1 MAHNHLEQLL
11 AEWYEY
17 KGYIVKR
24 NLQVGKRKKGGFEC
38 ELDIVAFH
46 PELKHLVH
54 LEPSLD
60 ADSWAVREQ
69 RFSKK
74 FAAEK
79 KIYQNAL
86 SRPESS
92 RSNRANCRAG
102 FRRRRQPPHAGW
114 RQTKNC
120 RLLYGR
126 NFHGIEK
133 QKIGIRG
140 CSGAVAHFTQFSI
153 RQPVPRRGRESLER
167 SDHRKIKYV

>member
-69 RFSKK
+69 RFSWNPKL
-74 FAAEK
+74 F
-79 KIYQNAL
+79 Q
-86 SRPESS
+86 SS
-92 RSNRANCRAG
+92 GPFYAVFNTSTSTAPRS
-102 FRRRRQPPHAGW
+102 
-114 RQTKNC
+114 
-120 RLLYGR
+120 
-126 NFHGIEK
+126 
-133 QKIGIRG
+133 
-140 CSGAVAHFTQFSI
+140 
-153 RQPVPRRGRESLER
+153 
-167 SDHRKIKYV
+167 

>member
-74 FAAEK
+74 FAAGK
-79 KIYQNAL
+79 KYIKTLFPGLNLPDQIEQIAVLVFAAGANHLTLGGGKLKTVDFFMEEIFMELKNKRLESEAVPEQWPILRSFQYVNQYRAAVVKAWNA
-86 SRPESS
+86 PTT
-92 RSNRANCRAG
+92 G
-102 FRRRRQPPHAGW
+102 
-114 RQTKNC
+114 K
-120 RLLYGR
+120 
-126 NFHGIEK
+126 
-133 QKIGIRG
+133 
-140 CSGAVAHFTQFSI
+140 
-153 RQPVPRRGRESLER
+153 
-167 SDHRKIKYV
+167 